1 MKKLLLCAVLAT
13 GIGGMSFLD
22 SSANAQA
29 TKKATVDDKKAVVST
44 KPGKIEVKEGKDHKF
59 RFVIHD
65 ADGDFLCTSAAF
77 KTEKE
82 AIEGIDDLKAVLA
95 NTKPV
100 AVKGTHDQDE
110 KVERKGKTKMEDK
123 K

>member
-13 GIGGMSFLD
+13 GIGGASFLD

-29 TKKATVDDKKAVVST
+29 TKKTTDAKKTEVGS
-44 KPGKIEVKEGKDHKF
+44 KPGKIEIKEGKDHKF
-59 RFVIHD
+59 RFIVHD

-82 AIEGIDDLKAVLA
+82 AFDGIDDLKAVLA
-95 NTKPV
+95 NTKPTV
-100 AVKGTHDQDE
+100 VKGTHDQDE